1 MTYKKTCEHARY
13 VDENLALKTSG
24 CEECEKE
31 GTEWVALR
39 MCLSCG
45 HVGYCDSSVG
55 LHATKHFQKTSH
67 PVMIALPDKSWKW
80 CYADKYYVRQYM
92 PLSLILATL
101 LICYKGADSPLDY
114 LDK

>member
-1 MTYKKTCEHARY
+1 MIDKKACEHARN
-13 VDENLALKTSG
+13 VDENLAPNTSG

-45 HVGYCDSSVG
+45 HVGCCDSSVG

-80 CYADKYYVRQYM
+80 CYVDKNYTR
-92 PLSLILATL
+92 
-101 LICYKGADSPLDY
+101 
-114 LDK
+114 